1 MKKVFS
7 DQSKVAHLW
16 ANKEQDEATNQGRS
30 FYFWKETIY
39 SYGRHFPIAKHV
51 QDQTGNE
58 FILFTERGYSNT
70 TSKHI
75 AITRSACRNS
85 DIVYCYSPES
95 SHEENFKYWFNEIEA
110 EINKLARAR
119 KPEIYLN
126 NIEHVATKVK
136 RYSQYTGASIPENLI
151 ESMKITDQ
159 EQYAGYQ
166 ESRIEQVKQAQKR
179 AEQELQ
185 ARHKEELEKWLN
197 FETHRLYAHDGSD
210 YLRINQENDR
220 IETTQAVHIPNEI
233 ARRLWLSIKENT
245 IKVGDKILNYRI
257 DKADKIVKIGCH
269 TFKRSYLLQF
279 GANLYETA

>member
-16 ANKEQDEATNQGRS
+16 ANKEQDEATNRGRS

-51 QDQTGNE
+51 QDQAGNN

-75 AITRSACRNS
+75 AITRGACRNS

-95 SHEENFKYWFNEIEA
+95 SHEENFKYWYNEIEA

-136 RYSQYTGASIPENLI
+136 RYSQYTGASIPENLT

-159 EQYAGYQ
+159 DQFAGYQ
-166 ESRIEQVKQAQKR
+166 ESRIEQAKQVQKK
-179 AEQELQ
+179 AEQDLKK
-185 ARHKEELEKWLN
+185 RHAEDLEKWLN
-197 FETHRLYAHDGSD
+197 FETHRLYINDGAD
-210 YLRINQENDR
+210 YLRVNPENDR
-220 IETTQAVHIPNEI
+220 VETTQAVHIPNEI

-245 IKVGDKILNYRI
+245 IKVGDKVLNYSI
-257 DKADKIVKIGCH
+257 NEAGKHIKIGCH
-269 TFKRSYLLQF
+269 TFKRSYLLDF
-279 GANLYETA
+279 GAKLYQTA